1 MSMRILIVD
10 DHGVLRAGL
19 AALLDSEADFE
30 VVGEAEDGSQAVS
43 QAAQLQPDVVLMDI
57 NLPDFNGIEAT
68 RRILEIVPAARIL
81 ILTVHDDKSLL
92 QEAVREGAAGYIL
105 KQAVKT
111 ELIHALHTIQKGDLY
126 VDPALTRMLLSEDDD
141 SSGSTK
147 VETPLSP
154 REIEVLQLI
163 VQGYTNSQAGE
174 ILGISVRTVEFH
186 RSNIMGKL
194 QLSSRVELVRYAE
207 QHNLTR
213 NQGEIPAS

>member
-141 SSGSTK
+141 SPGSTK

>member
-68 RRILEIVPAARIL
+68 RRILEIVPEARIL

-141 SSGSTK
+141 SPGSTK

>member
-141 SSGSTK
+141 SPGSTN

>member
-141 SSGSTK
+141 SPGSTK

-207 QHNLTR
+207 QHNLTG